1 MTTIRLI
8 LKFLDQ
14 FKVGFFLKKKKEK
27 DNGITEYNTN
37 DTEELERVYIAYTA
51 HASPSISALSLV
63 AAGLWIS
70 TVNANIIKTHFEERI
85 SVGLIL
91 LFFWGGEHTTDIT
104 QSPSPGLRGLL
115 IARGVLAVAITSA
128 AKTMPA
134 GKQVQPTN
142 LFHFFYIVQP
152 LVYPPPL

>member
-91 LFFWGGEHTTDIT
+91 LFFLGGST
-104 QSPSPGLRGLL
+104 QQISRSHHRQACGACLL
-115 IARGVLAVAITSA
+115 LEESWR
-128 AKTMPA
+128 
-134 GKQVQPTN
+134 
-142 LFHFFYIVQP
+142 
-152 LVYPPPL
+152 